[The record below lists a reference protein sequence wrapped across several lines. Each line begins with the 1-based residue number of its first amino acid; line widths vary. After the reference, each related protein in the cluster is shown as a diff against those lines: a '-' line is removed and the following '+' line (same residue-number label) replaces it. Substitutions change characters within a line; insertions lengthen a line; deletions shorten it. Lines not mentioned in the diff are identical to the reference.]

1 MNHSQHTKSQT
12 SLLSGKTLLICLGLI
27 ALAVGSVAFF
37 NVSIST
43 VVFLGFALACPLMHI
58 WMMKNGGHKH

>member
-12 SLLSGKTLLICLGLI
+12 SFLGNKTLLICLSLI
-27 ALAVGSVAFF
+27 ALAVGAVFFF
-37 NVSIST
+37 NVGIST

-58 WMMKNGGHKH
+58 WMMKDGGHKH